1 MPVILILVDTHMT
14 DTVLQSMSPGAFY
27 NINTF
32 SFCLYKVGTF
42 LNTCF
47 IDEKAEAPRD

>member
-1 MPVILILVDTHMT
+1 MSVIFILADTHMT
-14 DTVLQSMSPGAFY
+14 DTVPQSMSPGAFY

-32 SFCLYKVGTF
+32 SFYLYKVGTC

>member
-1 MPVILILVDTHMT
+1 MPVIFIMADTHMT
-14 DTVLQSMSPGAFY
+14 DTVPQSMSPGAFY

-32 SFCLYKVGTF
+32 SFYLYKVGTF